1 MHRIASRE
9 IEVAP
14 PQGPH
19 AGRGVGGEGFS
30 LVEVILAIGI
40 LAGVLISISSMFML
54 GGRQVKVGKTITAAT
69 VLCHD
74 IMETFDARAFS
85 ALYTDLGAAAGDT
98 TKTVFSNVSLSPIE
112 PWQAE
117 ISRKLEGGVA
127 SVTLIALGPGTPNFG
142 TATGI
147 RITVSLTWNE
157 LGRQQTVAISTVRM

>member
-54 GGRQVKVGKTITAAT
+54 GGRQVKVGKTITVAT

-74 IMETFDARAFS
+74 IMETFDARSFN

-98 TKTVFSNVSLSPIE
+98 TKTVFSNV
-112 PWQAE
+112 
-117 ISRKLEGGVA
+117 
-127 SVTLIALGPGTPNFG
+127 
-142 TATGI
+142 
-147 RITVSLTWNE
+147 
-157 LGRQQTVAISTVRM
+157 